1 MEMKRYLEIPKRV
14 LEYGVVLPIATVVG
28 ASEFFMEEI
37 APPLAAVGTTVLI
50 VGGVFGIGYIA
61 CNGIPEGREE
71 YRELRQPRFEDVNG
85 DSIPDKIIGDET
97 FYGVDLPNGRRIYLP
112 KDQFDEGM

>member
-1 MEMKRYLEIPKRV
+1 M
-14 LEYGVVLPIATVVG
+14 PIALTV
-28 ASEFFMEEI
+28 AACEFFVDEI
-37 APPLAAVGTTVLI
+37 AEPLTPVVATALI
-50 VGGVFGIGYIA
+50 VGGVGGLGYVA

-71 YRELRQPRFEDVNG
+71 YRELRQPRFEDVSG

-112 KDQFDEGM
+112 KDQFDEGK